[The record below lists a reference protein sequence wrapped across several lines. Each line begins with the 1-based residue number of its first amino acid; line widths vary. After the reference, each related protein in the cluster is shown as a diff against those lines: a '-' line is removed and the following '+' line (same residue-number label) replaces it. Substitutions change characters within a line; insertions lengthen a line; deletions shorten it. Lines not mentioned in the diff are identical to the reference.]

1 LTEVIALRSIS
12 AFGYAIATFAC
23 QVYMAQTA
31 KNDSDTTK
39 GLSTFV
45 AAITAGSICGAPV
58 GAVIAE
64 LIGLHDAM
72 LCASMTAFC
81 SWLFFMN
88 LKMPRIDNNAQ
99 PESSEGL
106 SIRKNFAELLRNR
119 KICIVLISNVATG
132 KFMLAGLLFYLT
144 PLLLIQFQFS
154 QTSIGQF
161 FMFYYVPLAIGNM
174 VISKISPVLQSKIP
188 IMIAGAL
195 LSGSGVLLLYWFNSA
210 VSLAVAITCLGIGQS
225 MVLTMTS
232 PLMLAIAKT
241 ELPHVSSAHTLA
253 LARTFERMGGIF
265 GAALVAFLSLVFDYR
280 VTTVFLGVCVLLLG
294 LGNLGFGLRSNDIKQ
309 VAAIK

>member
-1 LTEVIALRSIS
+1 
-12 AFGYAIATFAC
+12 
-23 QVYMAQTA
+23 
-31 KNDSDTTK
+31 
-39 GLSTFV
+39 
-45 AAITAGSICGAPV
+45 
-58 GAVIAE
+58 
-64 LIGLHDAM
+64 
-72 LCASMTAFC
+72 
-81 SWLFFMN
+81 
-88 LKMPRIDNNAQ
+88 
-99 PESSEGL
+99 
-106 SIRKNFAELLRNR
+106 
-119 KICIVLISNVATG
+119 
-132 KFMLAGLLFYLT
+132 
-144 PLLLIQFQFS
+144 
-154 QTSIGQF
+154 
-161 FMFYYVPLAIGNM
+161 
-174 VISKISPVLQSKIP
+174 
-188 IMIAGAL
+188 
-195 LSGSGVLLLYWFNSA
+195 LYWFNSA